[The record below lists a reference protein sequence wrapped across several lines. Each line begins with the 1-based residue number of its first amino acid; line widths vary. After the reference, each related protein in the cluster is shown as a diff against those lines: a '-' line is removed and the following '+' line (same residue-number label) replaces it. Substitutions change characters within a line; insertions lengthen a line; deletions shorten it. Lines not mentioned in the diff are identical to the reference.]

1 MWCNSGK
8 IMKFYILNNVL
19 CIDLRLCSSISEVE
33 LQSLND
39 FILRNECNINHCC
52 IDLIDPVKNLDELI
66 SLLDVYNIEGI

>member
-1 MWCNSGK
+1 MWSDFSK

-39 FILRNECNINHCC
+39 FILRNECNINKCC
-52 IDLIDPVKNLDELI
+52 IDLLEPVRDLDKLLT
-66 SLLDVYNIEGI
+66 LLDIYNIEEI